1 MAEPSRG
8 IGAALAEAR
17 RKAERSLLR
26 DHERDGASVSNLE
39 LFFDLVYVF
48 AVTQLSHYLLS
59 DLSWLRAFQTTVLFG
74 AVWWAWMY
82 TTWATNWID
91 PDRAPNRLVIGLAM
105 LASLLMACALPYAFS
120 YLGWVFA
127 GAYLAIQIG
136 RTLYVSW
143 AMGEWRRND
152 RYSLLRIAIWFGVSA
167 IPWLAG
173 SLASDAETRAAWW
186 VAALAIDY
194 SGPFVFYWVPV
205 IGASRAE
212 DWRISGHHMAE
223 RCGLFIIIALGEG
236 LIITGATYAGA
247 PPTSGLTS
255 ALVITFLGSFA
266 MWWIYFDLGARRG
279 AEHIEKHEN
288 PGLIARQA
296 FTYWHIPI
304 VGGIILVAV
313 ADELVMAH
321 PLEPAHAEFAFVLGA
336 GMALFLWGVMSFK
349 RISSGRPWYP
359 ASHTSGLALVAM
371 MTLAG
376 LLLHPPHLAMS
387 AIGTVIFGIVALWEW
402 GSFHGGWIERME
414 ARGWWLGAVLRRR
427 AQFRIAQYER
437 QEKTADPRG

>member
-17 RKAERSLLR
+17 RRAAKSLLR
-26 DHERDGASVSNLE
+26 DHERSGAPVSNLE

-48 AVTQLSHYLLS
+48 AVTQLSHYLLA
-59 DLSWLRAFQTTVLFG
+59 DLSWERAFETAILF
-74 AVWWAWMY
+74 APVWWAWMY

-91 PDRAPNRLVIGLAM
+91 PDRAPNRLVIGLCM
-105 LASLLMACALPYAFS
+105 LVSLIMACAIPDAFGR
-120 YLGWVFA
+120 LGWVFA

-136 RTLYVSW
+136 RSLYVSW

-152 RYSLLRIAIWFGVSA
+152 RYALMRIAIWFALSA
-167 IPWLAG
+167 VPWLAG
-173 SLASDAETRAAWW
+173 AATTDASLRALFWLG
-186 VAALAIDY
+186 ALAIDFA
-194 SGPFVFYWVPV
+194 GPLAFYWVPV
-205 IGASRAE
+205 IGASHAD

-236 LIITGATYAGA
+236 LIITGATYAGT

-255 ALVITFLGSFA
+255 ALVVTFLGSFA

-279 AEHIEKHEN
+279 AEHIERHSN

-313 ADELVMAH
+313 ADELVMVH
-321 PLEPAHAEFAFVLGA
+321 PLEASHAAFTLVLGA

-359 ASHTSGLALVAM
+359 ASHSYGLVLV
-371 MTLAG
+371 G
-376 LLLHPPHLAMS
+376 LLTVAGIALHPSHLVLS
-387 AIGTVIFGIVALWEW
+387 TLGTAVFAIVALWEW

-414 ARGWWLGAVLRRR
+414 ARGWWLGGVLRRR
-427 AQFRIAQYER
+427 AQRRMAILEGQA
-437 QEKTADPRG
+437 KP

>member
-17 RKAERSLLR
+17 RKAATSLLR
-26 DHERDGASVSNLE
+26 DHERGAPVSNLE

-48 AVTQLSHYLLS
+48 AVTQLSHYLLE
-59 DLSWLRAFQTTVLFG
+59 DLTWQQAFQTAILFSP
-74 AVWWAWMY
+74 VWWAWMY

-91 PDRAPNRLVIGLAM
+91 PDRAPNRLVIGLCM
-105 LASLLMACALPYAFS
+105 LASLIMACAIPGAFGR
-120 YLGWVFA
+120 LGWVFA

-136 RTLYVSW
+136 RSLYVSW

-152 RYSLLRIAIWFGVSA
+152 RFALLRIAIWFAFSA
-167 IPWLAG
+167 VPWLAG
-173 SLASDAETRAAWW
+173 AASDDPSARALWW
-186 VAALAIDY
+186 VAALAIDFV
-194 SGPFVFYWVPV
+194 GPLVFYWVPV

-236 LIITGATYAGA
+236 LIITGATYAGTPA
-247 PPTSGLTS
+247 TPGLTS
-255 ALVITFLGSFA
+255 ALVVTFLGSFA

-279 AEHIEKHEN
+279 AEHIEHHRN

-313 ADELVMAH
+313 ADELVMVH
-321 PLEPAHAEFAFVLGA
+321 PLEASHTQFTLVLGA
-336 GMALFLWGVMSFK
+336 GMALFLGGVMSFK

-359 ASHTSGLALVAM
+359 ASHTNGLALVAIQ
-371 MTLAG
+371 TLAG
-376 LLLHPPHLAMS
+376 LLLHPPHLVMS
-387 AIGTVIFGIVALWEW
+387 AIGTTIFAIVALWEW

-414 ARGWWLGAVLRRR
+414 ARGWRLGGVLRRR
-427 AQFRIAQYER
+427 AQRRIAMLQ
-437 QEKTADPRG
+437 QDPDG